1 MYQTRAPK
9 ALDLAGSPSGEF
21 NGSAQLQNFFST
33 QDAGRF
39 E

>member
-1 MYQTRAPK
+1 MGQTRAPK
-9 ALDLAGSPSGEF
+9 ALNLAVSMGDF
-21 NGSAQLQNFFST
+21 NGSAQLQIFFVI